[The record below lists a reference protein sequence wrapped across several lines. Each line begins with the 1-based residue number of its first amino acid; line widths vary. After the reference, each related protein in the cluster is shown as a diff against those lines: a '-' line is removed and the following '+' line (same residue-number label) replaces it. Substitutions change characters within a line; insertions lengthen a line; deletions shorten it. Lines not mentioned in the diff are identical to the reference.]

1 MKKAQRLVTWILI
14 LTLCLSLAGPVA
26 AAGSNEEDQ
35 NTVTSGVWKFKIEN
49 NEAVLIGCSDDA
61 AGELTIPAKVNGY
74 PVTRITRAG
83 NFGGPWTDRKLTG
96 ITKIT
101 VPDSVKVIWDEAFF
115 WCSAAQI
122 DLGKGVESIG
132 VQAFYGCRFETIKL
146 PSSLKSMNVLCF
158 QNCDNLKELV
168 IPENV
173 SHIGGGLAAGSA
185 KLTKINVSAN
195 NKYYTSINGV
205 VFSRDRKQLVS
216 FPGIMGEYVVP
227 NGTEEILPEA
237 AYDTG
242 LTAITLANTL
252 KKIWNGAFEFCNLKT
267 ITIPGTVA
275 EVEASLLDSN
285 LNLKQVIMQE
295 GVQTIGSAH
304 FTPPFAG
311 CKNLSSMFVP
321 SSVSAIDGG
330 VFTCFKSGSVVLD
343 IYYAGTQTQWQNLVT
358 ASGADTSQ
366 LYEHIRVHY
375 NSKISDMP
383 VITDDSTTT
392 KPTNNDTVKVVQ
404 LSKKTK
410 ELTEKDMFV
419 DPYCDYLTNS
429 TLNEV
434 FGKLLSDIDKTTRM
448 DSSHSWRDYVALL
461 KSNLMKPGEMI
472 SLSYI
477 GATMSDSLNDSVN
490 DKLAIALANKVQD
503 DETLLTKIM
512 GKTFKSVNKS
522 AGEMKK
528 IYGLI
533 NGVLNTTEGKE
544 KAAELISELF
554 NADIDFKTKQR
565 IFKIIE
571 FLTRKD
577 TQKKLS
583 DDAKKQGI
591 SVAIDM
597 AELVIYMV
605 SIMAISDTVV
615 DELMAPLQ
623 PYNGIYKALKRLK
636 YKIENTPE
644 ELLRYAVY
652 EQHLGE
658 KWVKGALG
666 KLEPA
671 SIKLAFTAVHII
683 GLIIPSPK
691 FDDVVVASWASEGAK
706 QYYAALEYKRQQY
719 KDEKSGDAS
728 ARQKEYSFLYIATS
742 QMIDLAYDYALK
754 IANKEETKTL
764 KKDYKAIKP
773 YLSYDKYIKECLKNA
788 KRQYKFFLNNGS
800 AVITG
805 AAPNGLTTL
814 GTIDEEPLQLME
826 VADTLEE
833 IWMDIPEEIDGY
845 PVIGIEDGAIP
856 EDVTRVS
863 LPDSMKM
870 IGTEA
875 FRNCSNLIAV
885 YGGNNLAEISDEA
898 FVDCENLEKIS
909 IAPSVTR
916 IGDNAFINVSE
927 DFTLEGRGNT
937 VKQYAQNKG
946 LKLLDTGK
954 KATAISIVSMP
965 KKTVFEDEQKVD
977 YTGLSVKVTYDDGSS
992 EILSNGIVCTLP
1004 SPKVGENTVHVFSK
1018 GQSATFKIK
1027 LQNVL
1032 NSTFSDIPEES
1043 WYTDAVYYC
1052 KGKGYMAGISA
1063 DRFNPNGTVTRGTIT
1078 QVLYAMEGKPKVAK
1092 AAGFKDVASGQWY
1105 ADSVNWAASIGIVA
1119 GYSKDKFGPN
1129 DPITRQQMVAIMYQF
1144 SKYKKYDVSDSSD
1157 ISTFK
1162 DASSVAK
1169 YAITPVKWAVAKG
1182 IISGTDRGLE
1192 PKGTATRAQIAVI
1205 LRAYDSAFQQY

>member
-35 NTVTSGVWKFKIEN
+35 NTVTSGVWKFQILN
-49 NEAVLIGCSDDA
+49 NQAILIGCSDDA
-61 AGELTIPAKVNGY
+61 TGELTIPTKVNGY
-74 PVTRITRAG
+74 PVTTISRAG
-83 NFGGPWTDRKLTG
+83 KFGGPWTDRKLTG

-101 VPDSVKVIWDEAFF
+101 VPDSVKIIGQEAFF
-115 WCSAAQI
+115 WCSAANI
-122 DLGKGVESIG
+122 ELGNGVEYIG
-132 VQAFYGCRFETIKL
+132 IQAFYGCRFETIKL
-146 PSSLKSMNVLCF
+146 PNSLIELDRECF
-158 QNCDNLKELV
+158 QDCDNLKELV

-173 SHIGGGLAAGSA
+173 SYISGGLAGGSA
-185 KLTKINVSAN
+185 KLTKITVSTN
-195 NKYYTSINGV
+195 NKYYTSVNGV
-205 VFSRDRKQLVS
+205 IFSRDRKQLVS
-216 FPGIMGEYVVP
+216 FPGVIDEYNVP
-227 NGTEEILPEA
+227 SGTEEIMPDA
-237 AYDTG
+237 GWDVG
-242 LTAITLANTL
+242 LKKITLPNTL
-252 KKIWNGAFEFCNLKT
+252 KNIWGGAFDSCRLKT
-267 ITIPGTVA
+267 ITIPGSVKRIFLA
-275 EVEASLLDSN
+275 AFRSN
-285 LNLKQVIMQE
+285 HNLEQVVLQE
-295 GVQTIGSAH
+295 GVNIIGDIGS
-304 FTPPFAG
+304 PFSN
-311 CKNLSSMFVP
+311 CENLSSLFVP
-321 SSVSAIDGG
+321 SSVSAIDET
-330 VFTCFKSGSVVLD
+330 VFYGFISDSVNLD
-343 IYYAGTQTQWQNLVT
+343 IYYAGNQTQWQNLVT

-419 DPYCDYLTNS
+419 HPYCDYLTNL
-429 TLNEV
+429 TLNKV
-434 FGKLLSDIDKTTRM
+434 FETFLSDIDKTTKM
-448 DSSHSWRDYVALL
+448 DCSHGWRDYFALL

-472 SLSYI
+472 SLFYI
-477 GATMSDSLNDSVN
+477 GATMSDSLNNSVN

-503 DETLLTKIM
+503 DEDLLTKIM

-522 AGEMKK
+522 SGEMKK

-533 NGVLNTTEGKE
+533 NGILNTTEGKE

-583 DDAKKQGI
+583 DDAKKQGL
-591 SVAIDM
+591 SVSIDM

-683 GLIIPSPK
+683 GFLIPSPK
-691 FDDVVVASWASEGAK
+691 FDDVVVASWASEAAK

-719 KDEKSGDAS
+719 FDEKNGDAS

-764 KKDYKAIKP
+764 KKDYKAIKS

-788 KRQYKFFLNNGS
+788 NRQYKYILNNGS

-1004 SPKVGENTVHVFSK
+1004 SPKVGENTVYVFSK

-1052 KGKGYMAGISA
+1052 KEKGYMAGISA
-1063 DRFNPNGTVTRGTIT
+1063 DRFNPTGTVTRGTIT
-1078 QVLYAMEGKPKVAK
+1078 QVLYAMEGKPKVSK
-1092 AAGFKDVASGQWY
+1092 AAGF
-1105 ADSVNWAASIGIVA
+1105 IA

-1157 ISTFK
+1157 ISTYK

-1169 YAITPVKWAVAKG
+1169 YAVTPVKWAVAKG

-1205 LRAYDSAFQQY
+1205 LRAYDSAFQHY

>member
-35 NTVTSGVWKFKIEN
+35 NTVTSGVWKFQILN
-49 NEAVLIGCSDDA
+49 NQAILIGCSDDA
-61 AGELTIPAKVNGY
+61 TGELTIPTKVNGY
-74 PVTRITRAG
+74 PVTTISRAG
-83 NFGGPWTDRKLTG
+83 KFGGPWTDRKLTG

-101 VPDSVKVIWDEAFF
+101 VPDSVKIIGQEAFF
-115 WCSAAQI
+115 WCSAANI
-122 DLGKGVESIG
+122 ELGNGVEYIG
-132 VQAFYGCRFETIKL
+132 IQAFYGCRFETIKL
-146 PSSLKSMNVLCF
+146 PNSLIELDRECF
-158 QNCDNLKELV
+158 QDCDNLKELV

-173 SHIGGGLAAGSA
+173 SYISGGLAGGSA
-185 KLTKINVSAN
+185 KLTKITVSTN
-195 NKYYTSINGV
+195 NKYYTSVNGV
-205 VFSRDRKQLVS
+205 IFSRDRKQLVS
-216 FPGIMGEYVVP
+216 FPGVIDEYNVP
-227 NGTEEILPEA
+227 SGTEEIMPDA
-237 AYDTG
+237 GWDVG
-242 LTAITLANTL
+242 LKKITLPNTL
-252 KKIWNGAFEFCNLKT
+252 KNIWGGAFDSCRLKT
-267 ITIPGTVA
+267 ITIPGSVKRIFLA
-275 EVEASLLDSN
+275 AFRSN
-285 LNLKQVIMQE
+285 HNLEQVVLQE
-295 GVQTIGSAH
+295 GVNIIGDIGS
-304 FTPPFAG
+304 PFSN
-311 CKNLSSMFVP
+311 CENLSSLFVP
-321 SSVSAIDGG
+321 SSVSAIDET
-330 VFTCFKSGSVVLD
+330 VFYGFISDSVNLD
-343 IYYAGTQTQWQNLVT
+343 IYYAGNQTQWQNLVT

-419 DPYCDYLTNS
+419 HPYCDYLTNL
-429 TLNEV
+429 TLNKV
-434 FGKLLSDIDKTTRM
+434 FETFLSDIDKTTKM
-448 DSSHSWRDYVALL
+448 DCSHGWRDYFALL

-472 SLSYI
+472 SLFYI
-477 GATMSDSLNDSVN
+477 GATMSDSLNNSVN

-503 DETLLTKIM
+503 DEDLLTKIM

-522 AGEMKK
+522 SGEMKK

-533 NGVLNTTEGKE
+533 NGILNTTEGKE

-583 DDAKKQGI
+583 DDAKKQGL
-591 SVAIDM
+591 SVSIDM

-683 GLIIPSPK
+683 GFLIPSPK
-691 FDDVVVASWASEGAK
+691 FDDVVVASWASEAAK

-719 KDEKSGDAS
+719 FDEKNGDAS

-764 KKDYKAIKP
+764 KKDYKAIKS

-788 KRQYKFFLNNGS
+788 NRQYKYILNNGS

-1004 SPKVGENTVHVFSK
+1004 SPKVGENTVYVFSK

-1052 KGKGYMAGISA
+1052 KEKGYMAGISA
-1063 DRFNPNGTVTRGTIT
+1063 DRFNPTGTVTRGTIT
-1078 QVLYAMEGKPKVAK
+1078 QVLYAMEGKPKVSK
-1092 AAGFKDVASGQWY
+1092 AAGFKDVTSGKWY

-1157 ISTFK
+1157 ISTYK

-1169 YAITPVKWAVAKG
+1169 YAVTPVKWAVAKG

-1205 LRAYDSAFQQY
+1205 LRAYDSAFQHY

>member
-14 LTLCLSLAGPVA
+14 LALCLSLSGPVA

-35 NTVTSGVWKFKIEN
+35 DTVTSGVWKFKIEN

-74 PVTRITRAG
+74 PVTKIQDAG
-83 NFGGPWTDRKLTG
+83 KFGGPWTDRKLSG

-101 VPDSVKVIWDEAFF
+101 VPDSVKDIGFEAFF
-115 WCSAAQI
+115 WCSATQI

-132 VQAFYGCRFETIKL
+132 GQAFYGCRFETINL
-146 PSSLKSMNVLCF
+146 PNSLKELDTECF
-158 QNCDNLKELV
+158 QDCDNLKELV

-173 SHIGGGLAAGSA
+173 SYIGGGLAGGSA
-185 KLTKINVSAN
+185 KLTKITVSAN
-195 NKYYTSINGV
+195 NKYYTSVNGV

-216 FPGIMGEYVVP
+216 FPGVIAEYTVP
-227 NGTEEILPEA
+227 SGTEEILPVA
-237 AYDTG
+237 GWDVG
-242 LTAITLANTL
+242 LKRITLTNTL
-252 KKIWNGAFEFCNLKT
+252 KKIWCRAFENCQFKT
-267 ITIPGTVA
+267 ITLPGGI
-275 EVEASLLDSN
+275 ELLDFGVLAYSN
-285 LNLKQVIMQE
+285 NLQQVILQE
-295 GVQTIGSAH
+295 GVKYVGRSDHSSPFEGSR
-304 FTPPFAG
+304 
-311 CKNLSSMFVP
+311 NLTSLFIP
-321 SSVSAIDGG
+321 NSVTEIAEA
-330 VFTCFKSGSVVLD
+330 VFRLFISDSVNLD
-343 IYYAGTQTQWQNLVT
+343 IYYAGNQTQWQNLVT

-419 DPYCDYLTNS
+419 HPYCDYLTNL
-429 TLNEV
+429 TLNKV
-434 FGKLLSDIDKTTRM
+434 FETFLSDIDKTTKM
-448 DSSHSWRDYVALL
+448 DCSHGWRDYFALL

-472 SLSYI
+472 SLAYI
-477 GATMSDSLNDSVN
+477 GASMSDSLNDSVN

-503 DETLLTKIM
+503 DEDLLTKIM

-522 AGEMKK
+522 SGEMKK

-533 NGVLNTTEGKE
+533 NGILNTTEGKE

-583 DDAKKQGI
+583 DDAKKQGL
-591 SVAIDM
+591 SVSIDM

-683 GLIIPSPK
+683 GFIIPSPK
-691 FDDVVVASWASEGAK
+691 FDDVVVASWASEAAK

-719 KDEKSGDAS
+719 FDEKNGDAS

-764 KKDYKAIKP
+764 KKDYKAIKS

-788 KRQYKFFLNNGS
+788 NRQYKYILNNGS

-805 AAPNGLTTL
+805 ATPNGLTTL
-814 GTIDEEPLQLME
+814 GTIDEKQLQLME
-826 VADTLEE
+826 VTDASEE
-833 IWMDIPEEIDGY
+833 MWMDIPEEIDGY

-898 FVDCENLEKIS
+898 FVGCENLEKVS
-909 IAPSVTR
+909 IAPSVTH
-916 IGDNAFINVSE
+916 IGENAFIDVSE
-927 DFTLEGRGNT
+927 DFTLEGHSNI
-937 VKQYAQNKG
+937 VKQYAQSKG

-1004 SPKVGENTVHVFSK
+1004 SPKVGENTVYVFSK

-1052 KGKGYMAGISA
+1052 KEKGYMAGISA
-1063 DRFNPNGTVTRGTIT
+1063 DRFNPTGTVTRGTIT

-1092 AAGFKDVASGQWY
+1092 AAGFKDVASGKWY

-1144 SKYKKYDVSDSSD
+1144 TKYKKYDVSDSSD

-1169 YAITPVKWAVAKG
+1169 YAVTPVKWAVAKG

-1205 LRAYDSAFQQY
+1205 LRAYDSAFQHY